1 MKAKVATSVV
11 RDVAGT
17 GSNSGASEGKK
28 GRASP
33 ALREAAASGGTGG
46 ARTQEMTVGGADDAD
61 DEGQS
66 VGRHE
71 GMEAATIIVA
81 SLETMAAAL
90 QDLMAIVMDNVVKGM
105 ENISQ
110 SWATA
115 PNPFPVP
122 MAVTTGQ
129 TMVIPGVGNPD
140 LAGYV
145 AGEGGLMAGS
155 DSAWVLCTNP
165 RGVFNRCGRKAETSS
180 TEAPKVKAEV
190 RKKARVLVV
199 QEDSGEST
207 EEEEDE
213 PAARKKSAGAVRQV
227 ASERGREGKPADPAS
242 KCFLCCSGEH

>member
-90 QDLMAIVMDNVVKGM
+90 QDLMAIVVS
-105 ENISQ
+105 IQ
-110 SWATA
+110 
-115 PNPFPVP
+115 
-122 MAVTTGQ
+122 
-129 TMVIPGVGNPD
+129 
-140 LAGYV
+140 AGGGRRTEPEGARRRRQRA
-145 AGEGGLMAGS
+145 AGGGGPSCLSSSNSEVSS
-155 DSAWVLCTNP
+155 DSD
-165 RGVFNRCGRKAETSS
+165 RRRRRKTR
-180 TEAPKVKAEV
+180 TV
-190 RKKARVLVV
+190 RR
-199 QEDSGEST
+199 
-207 EEEEDE
+207 
-213 PAARKKSAGAVRQV
+213 R
-227 ASERGREGKPADPAS
+227 RE
-242 KCFLCCSGEH
+242 